1 MPIGNR
7 EHEITRVEAPA
18 VIRDDE
24 GEPAPS
30 RAELHPN
37 VLGPAV
43 FHSIG
48 QQFLGRAVDQWLR
61 RGAAHLLD
69 GRADVDDATRRVLT
83 RQLPDRRRQSQLDQH
98 LRMQRR
104 HRAA

>member
-30 RAELHPN
+30 RAELHLN

-61 RGAAHLLD
+61 RGLPTSSTA
-69 GRADVDDATRRVLT
+69 VLT
-83 RQLPDRRRQSQLDQH
+83 STMP
-98 LRMQRR
+98 
-104 HRAA
+104 RAVC